1 MKNFNKKESVFI
13 ISGFLFF
20 LVLAVFIVYSMIFLS
35 VKINDVLDIRPE
47 KNRIMKI
54 NFEGLEKIGIIPV
67 DGRK

>member
-20 LVLAVFIVYSMIFLS
+20 SVLAIFAVYSMIFLS
-35 VKINDVLDIRPE
+35 VKINDVLDVKLE

-54 NFEGLEKIGIIPV
+54 NFEGLKKIGIIPV
-67 DGRK
+67 DGQ